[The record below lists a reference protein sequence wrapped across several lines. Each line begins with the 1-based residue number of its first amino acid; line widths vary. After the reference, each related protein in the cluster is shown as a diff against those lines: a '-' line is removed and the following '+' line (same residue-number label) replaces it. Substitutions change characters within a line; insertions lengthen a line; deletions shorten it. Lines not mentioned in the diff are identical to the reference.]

1 MTAIYN
7 FIKRMWGIDYQK
19 HIMSC
24 YDIFPNFLDL
34 WFVIVNSIHLGTKTS
49 KKDSLQQSSVKAQG
63 IINTKYTN
71 TVFQFTDAQ
80 TKDYIKEQ
88 HSLAI

>member
-1 MTAIYN
+1 
-7 FIKRMWGIDYQK
+7 
-19 HIMSC
+19 MSC

-88 HSLAI
+88 HNLAI